1 MTDSSTLPRIA
12 LDAMGGDHAPGVVVE
27 GALAALAEAPG
38 EFTVLLVGDRL
49 AIEAELA
56 RLGAHDVAGLSLL
69 HADESVDMAEKAA
82 ASARKKTHSSIAVA
96 LKAVKD
102 GAADAMISAGNTGA
116 VASTAML
123 TLGRIAG
130 VRRPAIAAFIPTDTG
145 GCILLDCG
153 ATADCKPEH
162 LVQFAVM
169 GSVYCRALLGR
180 AAPRV
185 GLLNI
190 GEEPGKGNE
199 LAIAT
204 HRLLAAS
211 TLPFTGNIEGRDVLS
226 GDADVIVTDGF
237 TGNIVLKFAES
248 VIGWI
253 TGLVRESMSM
263 SGTSGA
269 QPGGGAEAFGPVLA
283 NLRSR
288 IDYAEYGGAPLL
300 GVDGV
305 CFIAH
310 GSSSARAVK
319 NAVRSSARLVRDG
332 LAMRIRDELAAM
344 EKESQ

>member
-1 MTDSSTLPRIA
+1 
-12 LDAMGGDHAPGVVVE
+12 MGGDHAPGVVVE
-27 GALAALAEAPG
+27 GALAALTEAPG
-38 EFTVLLVGDRL
+38 EFTVTLVGDRA

-56 RLGAHDVAGLSLL
+56 RLGTGEVPGLSIL
-69 HADESVDMAEKAA
+69 HAEESVDMAEKAA

-102 GAADAMISAGNTGA
+102 GEADAMISAGNTGA

-130 VRRPAIAAFIPTDTG
+130 LKRPAIAAFIPTNAG

-162 LVQFAVM
+162 LLQFAVM
-169 GSVYCRALLGR
+169 GSVYCRALLER
-180 AAPRV
+180 DQPRV
-185 GLLNI
+185 ALLNI

-204 HRLLAAS
+204 HQLLAAS
-211 TLPFTGNIEGRDVLS
+211 GMPFVGNVEGRDVLS
-226 GDADVIVTDGF
+226 GGADVIVTDGF
-237 TGNIVLKFAES
+237 TGNILLKFAES

-253 TGLVRESMSM
+253 TGLVRESMS
-263 SGTSGA
+263 GTSGA
-269 QPGGGAEAFGPVLA
+269 QPGGAAEAFGPVLA
-283 NLRSR
+283 NLRKR

-332 LAMRIRDELAAM
+332 LATRIRDELAAM
-344 EKESQ
+344 EGDSQ